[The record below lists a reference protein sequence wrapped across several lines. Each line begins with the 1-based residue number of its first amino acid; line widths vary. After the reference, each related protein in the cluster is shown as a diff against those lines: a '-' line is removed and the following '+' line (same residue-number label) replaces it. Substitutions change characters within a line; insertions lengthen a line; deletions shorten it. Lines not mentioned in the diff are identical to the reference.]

1 MPSIAPD
8 SILEKRIRRI
18 GLKKCSDALK
28 MKPMVLRAKIDGFI
42 SWHIGEKE
50 KIEKY
55 LDDTENLVMK

>member
-1 MPSIAPD
+1 MGSIVKD
-8 SILEKRIRRI
+8 DILEKRIRRI
-18 GLKKCSDALK
+18 GLKKCSDAMK
-28 MKPMVLRAKIDGFI
+28 MKPMVLRAKIENLI